1 MSGLASVSNKA
12 IALSGFVP
20 MIHVADVEGSIE
32 FYKKL
37 GFEVGNSVP
46 PAGPKHWAW
55 LYCPTVEDWKNGANL
70 MVTRTARPLN
80 ADAQDVL
87 FYLYA
92 SDLVALRDD
101 LIAKAIKVS
110 EISYPEYLPK
120 GEFRID
126 DPDGYCVMVAQAGPN
141 TP

>member
-1 MSGLASVSNKA
+1 MTGSAKVSKAVALTGL
-12 IALSGFVP
+12 VP
-20 MIHVADVEGSIE
+20 MIHVADVERSIE

-46 PAGPKHWAW
+46 RSGPKHWAW
-55 LYCPTVEDWKNGANL
+55 LYCPAVENWKNGANL

-87 FYLYA
+87 FYLYV

-101 LIAKAIKVS
+101 LIAKGVKVS

-120 GEFRID
+120 GECRVND
-126 DPDGYCVMVAQAGPN
+126 LDGYCVMVAQAGPD

>member
-1 MSGLASVSNKA
+1 
-12 IALSGFVP
+12 
-20 MIHVADVEGSIE
+20 
-32 FYKKL
+32 
-37 GFEVGNSVP
+37 
-46 PAGPKHWAW
+46 
-55 LYCPTVEDWKNGANL
+55 
-70 MVTRTARPLN
+70 MVTRTGRPLN

-120 GEFRID
+120 GEFRIN
-126 DPDGYCVMVAQAGPN
+126 DPDGYCVMVAQAGPD